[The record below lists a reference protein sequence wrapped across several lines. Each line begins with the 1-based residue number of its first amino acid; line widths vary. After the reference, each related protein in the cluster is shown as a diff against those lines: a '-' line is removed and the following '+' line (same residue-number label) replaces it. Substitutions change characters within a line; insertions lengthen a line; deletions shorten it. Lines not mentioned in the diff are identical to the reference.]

1 MLGQRPF
8 LGDSV
13 QGIIE
18 QFNGLATA
26 LAAQTSPLD
35 NSIQTRDDVADG
47 VPVRIYTPPAAEG
60 KKLPIGVF
68 YHGGGYL
75 VGNLDSEDGLCRDF
89 AKNVPCILVSVDYRL
104 STTHKMPVMLEDS
117 LAAYKWVSISFSCE
131 LFLLMFIGLD
141 QCR

>member
-8 LGDSV
+8 LGESV
-13 QGIIE
+13 QDIIE

-26 LAAQTSPLD
+26 LADQAPPTDTSIH
-35 NSIQTRDDVADG
+35 SRDEVADG
-47 VPVRIYTPPAAEG
+47 VPVRIYTPLAAES
-60 KKLPIGVF
+60 KKLPVGLF

-75 VGNLDSEDGLCRDF
+75 VGNLDSEDGWCRDF

-117 LAAYKWVSISFSCE
+117 LTAYRWVSIFFSYE
-131 LFLLMFIGLD
+131 L
-141 QCR
+141 